1 MEEEIFV
8 SGKKKLGVRK
18 YPDSYR
24 PTLLTTM
31 TRTTEN
37 LNWFLNEQDNSSV

>member
-18 YPDSYR
+18 YPDYAINHDD
-24 PTLLTTM
+24 
-31 TRTTEN
+31 EN
-37 LNWFLNEQDNSSV
+37 DRKPELGFK